1 MKTPTLHRTIFGI
14 FTGLLTCL
22 PLVVNA
28 AFITDKI
35 VAEVRTERFDQG
47 AILKKLSSGAS
58 VEVLMSDG
66 KYTRVR
72 TTDNITGWVNSRFL
86 TNEKP
91 NQLEHLEL
99 LSKIKATEE
108 KLRTAEEKLASAPT
122 TGPGINSEEIETLKK
137 QAKDAQ
143 WMKAEMQK
151 ARNRAEKAEKAEK
164 KLKAELKKQSKK
176 GEQSNDT
183 KQQLEDL
190 RTQNHELETRLAA
203 ALLVNEQ
210 QSESASTELTP
221 VAFVTT
227 PATEKTDDGW
237 TITMQ
242 WFLGSLFTALIIG
255 FIAGLTWLDKRI
267 RRKHG
272 GFRIY

>member
-1 MKTPTLHRTIFGI
+1 MKIPTIHRIIFGM
-14 FTGLLTCL
+14 FASLLTCL
-22 PLVVNA
+22 PLAVNA

-47 AILKKLSSGAS
+47 AVLKELSSGAS

-91 NQLEHLEL
+91 NQLEHLKL

-108 KLRTAEEKLASAPT
+108 QLRVAKEKLASAPT
-122 TGPGINSEEIETLKK
+122 TGSDISTEEIDTLKK
-137 QAKDAQ
+137 QAKNAQ

-151 ARNRAEKAEKAEK
+151 ARNRAEKAEE
-164 KLKAELKKQSKK
+164 KLKTELKKPSKK
-176 GEQSNDT
+176 SEQNNDT
-183 KQQLEDL
+183 KQQLENL
-190 RTQNHELETRLAA
+190 RRQNHELETRLAA

-210 QSESASTELTP
+210 QSESTSTELTP
-221 VAFVTT
+221 VAFVAT
-227 PATEKTDDGW
+227 PATEKTDDNW
-237 TITMQ
+237 TINMQ
-242 WFLGSLFTALIIG
+242 WFFGSLFTALIIG

>member
-1 MKTPTLHRTIFGI
+1 MKTLTIHRITFGI

-47 AILKKLSSGAS
+47 TVLKELPSGAS

-99 LSKIKATEE
+99 LNKIKATEE
-108 KLRTAEEKLASAPT
+108 KLRAAEEKLARAST
-122 TGPGINSEEIETLKK
+122 TGSDISTEEIETLKK
-137 QAKDAQ
+137 QAKNAQ

-151 ARNRAEKAEKAEK
+151 ARLRAEKTEEK
-164 KLKAELKKQSKK
+164 LNIELKKQSKK

-183 KQQLEDL
+183 KQQFDDL
-190 RTQNHELETRLAA
+190 RTQNHELETHLAA
-203 ALLVNEQ
+203 ALLINEQ
-210 QSESASTELTP
+210 QSESTSPELTP

-237 TITMQ
+237 IITMQ

>member
-1 MKTPTLHRTIFGI
+1 MKTPTLHRIIFGI

-22 PLVVNA
+22 PLAANA

-47 AILKKLSSGAS
+47 AVLKELSSGAS

-108 KLRTAEEKLASAPT
+108 KLRIAEEKLASAST
-122 TGPGINSEEIETLKK
+122 TDSDINTEEIKTLKK

-151 ARNRAEKAEKAEK
+151 ARRRAEKAEE

-176 GEQSNDT
+176 GEQNNDT

-190 RTQNHELETRLAA
+190 RTQNHELEARLAA

-210 QSESASTELTP
+210 QSESTSPELTP
-221 VAFVTT
+221 VAFVATAT
-227 PATEKTDDGW
+227 TEKTSDNNG
-237 TITMQ
+237 IINIQ
-242 WFLGSLFTALIIG
+242 WFFGSLLTALIIG
-255 FIAGLTWLDKRI
+255 FIAGLIWLDKRI

>member
-1 MKTPTLHRTIFGI
+1 MKTLTIHRIIFSLL
-14 FTGLLTCL
+14 TGLLTCL
-22 PLVVNA
+22 PLAVNA

-47 AILKKLSSGAS
+47 AVLKELSSGAS

-108 KLRTAEEKLASAPT
+108 KLRVAEEKLVSTSAAGSSIST
-122 TGPGINSEEIETLKK
+122 EEIETLKK

-151 ARNRAEKAEKAEK
+151 ARRRAEKAEE
-164 KLKAELKKQSKK
+164 KLKTELKKQAKK
-176 GEQSNDT
+176 SEQNNDT
-183 KQQLEDL
+183 QQQLDDL

-210 QSESASTELTP
+210 HSESSGPELTP
-221 VAFVTT
+221 VAFVAT
-227 PATEKTDDGW
+227 PATEKTDNNG
-237 TITMQ
+237 IINMQ
-242 WFLGSLFTALIIG
+242 WFLGGLLTTLIIG
-255 FIAGLTWLDKRI
+255 FIAGFTWLDKRI

>member
-1 MKTPTLHRTIFGI
+1 MKTPTMYRIIFSI

-22 PLVVNA
+22 PLAVNA

-47 AILKKLSSGAS
+47 AVLKELSSGAS

-108 KLRTAEEKLASAPT
+108 KLRTAEAKLASASA
-122 TGPGINSEEIETLKK
+122 TGSDINTEEIEILKK
-137 QAKDAQ
+137 QAKDTQ

-151 ARNRAEKAEKAEK
+151 ARRRAEKAEE

-176 GEQSNDT
+176 GEQNNDT
-183 KQQLEDL
+183 QQQLEDL

-203 ALLVNEQ
+203 ALLINEQ
-210 QSESASTELTP
+210 QSESTSSGLTP
-221 VAFVTT
+221 VVLVAT
-227 PATEKTDDGW
+227 PITGKIDDNKT
-237 TITMQ
+237 INIQ
-242 WFLGSLFTALIIG
+242 WFWGGLLATLVIG
-255 FIAGLTWLDKRI
+255 FIAGFTWLDKRI

>member
-1 MKTPTLHRTIFGI
+1 MKTPTLHRIIFSI

-22 PLVVNA
+22 PLTVNA

-47 AILKKLSSGAS
+47 AVLKELSSGAS

-99 LSKIKATEE
+99 LSKINATEE
-108 KLRTAEEKLASAPT
+108 KLRAAEEKLASAPT
-122 TGPGINSEEIETLKK
+122 IGSDISTEEIEILKK

-151 ARNRAEKAEKAEK
+151 ARRRAEKAEE

-176 GEQSNDT
+176 GEQNNDA
-183 KQQLEDL
+183 KQQLEGL

-210 QSESASTELTP
+210 QSESTRPELTP
-221 VAFVTT
+221 VAFVAT
-227 PATEKTDDGW
+227 PITEKADDNG
-237 TITMQ
+237 IINMQ
-242 WFLGSLFTALIIG
+242 WFLGGVLAALVIG
-255 FIAGLTWLDKRI
+255 FIAGFTWLDKRI